1 MAQVSALAWT
11 GQSLRLLDQR
21 VLPLQERY
29 LECVD
34 ADDVAQAIR
43 AMVVRGAPA
52 IGIAA
57 AYGAVL
63 SARLHGAD
71 TAAIQGDLD
80 TLQAARPTAVN
91 LMWAVARM
99 RRLVLAEAPKQLA
112 SCLLAEAQ
120 TMHRSD
126 YDDNLV
132 MARFGAD
139 VLATTSVR
147 PFSVLTHCNAGSLA
161 TAGHGT
167 ALGVI
172 RTAWQRGL
180 IAHVH
185 VDETRPW
192 LQGSRLTAWELM
204 QEDIPVS
211 LNADS
216 AAAWLLAR
224 GEIRWVIVGA
234 DRITAC
240 GDVANKIG
248 TYGLAILARYHRV
261 RVMVV
266 APTSTVDL
274 HTKSGQDIEI
284 EHRSSD
290 ELGLVSGQRIAPVG
304 VAAENPVFDVTP
316 ARLID
321 VLVTEKGVLWQPDA
335 AGMQRLMSVQRGVF
349 ELSEK

>member
-1 MAQVSALAWT
+1 
-11 GQSLRLLDQR
+11 
-21 VLPLQERY
+21 
-29 LECVD
+29 
-34 ADDVAQAIR
+34 
-43 AMVVRGAPA
+43 
-52 IGIAA
+52 
-57 AYGAVL
+57 
-63 SARLHGAD
+63 
-71 TAAIQGDLD
+71 
-80 TLQAARPTAVN
+80 
-91 LMWAVARM
+91 
-99 RRLVLAEAPKQLA
+99 
-112 SCLLAEAQ
+112 
-120 TMHRSD
+120 
-126 YDDNLV
+126 
-132 MARFGAD
+132 
-139 VLATTSVR
+139 
-147 PFSVLTHCNAGSLA
+147 
-161 TAGHGT
+161 
-167 ALGVI
+167 
-172 RTAWQRGL
+172 
-180 IAHVH
+180 
-185 VDETRPW
+185 
-192 LQGSRLTAWELM
+192 M